1 MNCLPVVSV
10 LFLLVHDPP
19 SIISINGASESA
31 RIALFGSAAR
41 HRAESLHGSLQFC
54 GSGPAAERDS
64 VSGTW
69 RTHSPRLLGQP
80 PPKDRVLVPAP
91 APTKTGGWTRHF
103 QWGLVQ
109 STTNTN
115 SFNSQWSGLYDVYLK
130 SLVCSSRPRPRSR
143 VVVAPAP
150 KQPSS
155 RAGLR
160 TSRPSIWRGGWWQ
173 RWCGASERG
182 MWHRLARQL
191 LPRKNS
197 MKRDIPVCF

>member
-1 MNCLPVVSV
+1 MVLLNPHVLHCSV
-10 LFLLVHDPP
+10 LPQDTVLNPSMDPCSSVDRVQQP
-19 SIISINGASESA
+19 RGTQCQVLGA
-31 RIALFGSAAR
+31 RTL
-41 HRAESLHGSLQFC
+41 RASL
-54 GSGPAAERDS
+54 AN
-64 VSGTW
+64 
-69 RTHSPRLLGQP
+69 P

>member
-130 SLVCSSRPRPRSR
+130 SLVEPP
-143 VVVAPAP
+143 
-150 KQPSS
+150 PSS
-155 RAGLR
+155 LAGRRRAR
-160 TSRPSIWRGGWWQ
+160 AEAAEQPSRPSNEPSVHLAWRLVAAMV
-173 RWCGASERG
+173 RS
-182 MWHRLARQL
+182 
-191 LPRKNS
+191 
-197 MKRDIPVCF
+197 